1 MKLFRKLITISLKY
15 SPSHSFIPL
24 GEGGGDFLDTFII
37 YGNAAWVTLNI
48 SDHVDEIRYIEFM
61 SLYVLL
67 YII

>member
-1 MKLFRKLITISLKY
+1 MVKLPCCVAI
-15 SPSHSFIPL
+15 
-24 GEGGGDFLDTFII
+24 II

-48 SDHVDEIRYIEFM
+48 SDVDEIRYIEFK